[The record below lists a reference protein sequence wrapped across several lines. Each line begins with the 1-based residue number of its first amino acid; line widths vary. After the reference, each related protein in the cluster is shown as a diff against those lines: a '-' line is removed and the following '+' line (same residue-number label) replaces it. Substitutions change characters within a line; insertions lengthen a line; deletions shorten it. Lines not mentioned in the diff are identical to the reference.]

1 MIASVLPATY
11 ATPAAI
17 VLVIGGLVTCFAGYR
32 LFRIVLGFFGFIL
45 GAMVATSLAGAADTW
60 VLVLWAIVGGI
71 AGGAVMVAAYF
82 VGIGLVGAGVA
93 VLGLGVVWQMVG
105 GDPPTWLTV
114 VVAVIGAL
122 AALSIVRYVA
132 VFGTA
137 VAGAWTFIVG
147 MLAVFG
153 DSRALTAASAGNV
166 WVLYPL
172 NTYQGEWWIAALWFV
187 LSLAGV
193 IVQLST
199 TTKMAT
205 RKPKKTSP

>member
-1 MIASVLPATY
+1 MLPATY

-17 VLVIGGLVTCFAGYR
+17 VLVLGGLVTCFAGYR
-32 LFRIVLGFFGFIL
+32 LFRVVLGFFGFIL

-60 VLVLWAIVGGI
+60 LLVLWAIVGGI
-71 AGGAVMVAAYF
+71 AGGAVMIAAYF
-82 VGIGLVGAGVA
+82 VGIGLIGAGLG
-93 VLGLGVVWQMVG
+93 VLGLGAVWQMVG

-137 VAGAWTFIVG
+137 IAGAWTFIVG
-147 MLAVFG
+147 MLALFG
-153 DSRALTAASAGNV
+153 DGKALTAASAGNI

-172 NTYQGEWWIAALWFV
+172 DASQGSWWIAALWFV

-193 IVQLST
+193 IVQLAT
-199 TTKMAT
+199 TTKMAK
-205 RKPKKTSP
+205 RKVKKISP

>member
-1 MIASVLPATY
+1 MLPAIY

-60 VLVLWAIVGGI
+60 VLILVGLVGGI
-71 AGGAVMVAAYF
+71 AGAAVMIAAYF
-82 VGIGLVGAGVA
+82 VGIGLVGAGLG
-93 VLGLGVVWQMVG
+93 VLGLGVVWQIVG
-105 GDPPTWLTV
+105 GEPPTWLTI
-114 VVAVIGAL
+114 VVAVAGAL
-122 AALSIVRYVA
+122 AALSVVRYVA

-137 VAGAWTFIVG
+137 IAGGWTFIVG
-147 MLAVFG
+147 ALALFG
-153 DSRALTAASAGNV
+153 DTKALMAASAGNV

-172 NTYQGEWWIAALWFV
+172 DRYSGEWWIAALWFV

-193 IVQLST
+193 IVQLAT
-199 TTKMAT
+199 TTKLAT
-205 RKPKKTSP
+205 RKPAAA